1 MCDSANRN
9 PLSVGSLAAQTDR
22 GCAGRLPLRNEVDS
36 SRVDGLSPS
45 RHEGNG
51 CLNSVNVPLPYEED
65 YSKAVE
71 AVDRAIER
79 YSLQS
84 AARALLPDSRTAW
97 CLRRRR
103 AGHTEVEVYQSIS
116 HRGTFYGK
124 LATCN
129 HLWTCPICAAKIS
142 ERRRVEL
149 MELVDAHKA
158 AGGQVAFVTLTFSH
172 SQAEFL
178 IDILP
183 KLSKALKAFK
193 SGRAAKAIRE
203 YFNLAGTVRALEVTH
218 GEENGWHVHV
228 HELWFLNGKNH
239 YLAPAKDDG
248 TQAALSGFE
257 AVSLEEHLY
266 PLWRSACLRAG
277 LGEPSKLRGLT
288 VQGGDYA
295 AQYAGKWGME
305 NEMTK
310 SHVKKGRGDRHTPWD
325 FLRLFRDGDEG
336 DRARASELFREYAA
350 AFKGQRQLVFSKG
363 LKALYKVEDLSDDE
377 IAEKHEDDARLL
389 GKLTV
394 EQWRRVLREKSSGR
408 ADARAELL
416 KRARFFGWEGVIAYL
431 AELGALSR
439 EEAADAC
446 REYLADRGLTS

>member
-1 MCDSANRN
+1 MCDSANKN
-9 PLSVGSLAAQTDR
+9 PLSVDSLAAETDR

-36 SRVDGLSPS
+36 SRVAGLSPAG
-45 RHEGNG
+45 HEGNG
-51 CLNSVNVPLPYEED
+51 RLNSDNAPLPYAED

-71 AVDRAIER
+71 AADRAIER
-79 YSLQS
+79 FSLQA
-84 AARALLPDSRTAW
+84 AARALLPGSRTAW
-97 CLRRRR
+97 CLRRRQQ
-103 AGHTEVEVYQSIS
+103 GQTEVEVYQSCK
-116 HRGTFYGK
+116 HHGTFYGK

-142 ERRRVEL
+142 ERRRKEL
-149 MELVDAHKA
+149 SELVDAHKA

-183 KLSKALKAFK
+183 KLGKALKAFK

-203 YFNLAGTVRALEVTH
+203 YVDFAGTVRALEVTH

-239 YLAPAKDDG
+239 YLAPAREDG
-248 TQAALSGFE
+248 TQAALAGFE
-257 AVSLEEHLY
+257 AVSLEEYLF
-266 PLWRSACLRAG
+266 PLWRLACLRAG

-295 AQYAGKWGME
+295 AHYAGKWGME

-336 DRARASELFREYAA
+336 EQARAGELFQEYAD
-350 AFKGQRQLVFSKG
+350 AFRGQRQLVFSKG
-363 LKALYKVEDLSDDE
+363 LKKLYAVEDLSDE
-377 IAEKHEDDARLL
+377 AIAEKQEDNARLL
-389 GKLTV
+389 GKLTI
-394 EQWRRVLREKSSGR
+394 EQWRRVLRVDGR
-408 ADARAELL
+408 GELL
-416 KRARFFGWEGVIAYL
+416 KRARFFGWEGVLAYL

-439 EEAADAC
+439 EEAAEAC

>member
-1 MCDSANRN
+1 MCDSTNKN
-9 PLSVGSLAAQTDR
+9 PSSVSGLAALTEE
-22 GCAGRLPLRNEVDS
+22 GLAGRLPLRNEVDS
-36 SRVDGLSPS
+36 SRVAGLSPA

-51 CLNSVNVPLPYEED
+51 CLNSFNVPLPYEED

-71 AVDRAIER
+71 AADRVIER
-79 YSLQS
+79 YSLQA

-97 CLRRRR
+97 CLRRRQQ
-103 AGHTEVEVYQSIS
+103 GQTEVEVYQSIS

-142 ERRRVEL
+142 ERRRGELVEL
-149 MELVDAHKA
+149 VEAHKA

-178 IDILP
+178 MDILP
-183 KLSKALKAFK
+183 KLAKARKLFR
-193 SGRAAKAIRE
+193 SGRAMVSIRE
-203 YFNLAGTVRALEVTH
+203 HFSLAGTVGALEVTH

-239 YLAPAKDDG
+239 YLAPARDDDA
-248 TQAALSGFE
+248 QAALSGFG
-257 AVSLEEHLY
+257 AVSLEEYLY

-295 AQYAGKWGME
+295 AHYAGKWGME
-305 NEMTK
+305 NELTK

-336 DRARASELFREYAA
+336 EQARASELFREYAA

-377 IAEKHEDDARLL
+377 IAEKHEDTARLL
-389 GKLTV
+389 GKLTI
-394 EQWRRVLREKSSGR
+394 EQWRRVLRVKSAGR
-408 ADARAELL
+408 FDARAELL